1 MNPAHQTARAYIA
14 VGSNIHPMENIPAAA
29 EMLRCIAG
37 VRLLASS
44 RFWRTGPVGRT
55 DQPDFVNGAWAIRTD
70 LDIPTLKSHLR
81 DVEDRLGRRR
91 SADRN
96 APRTIDLD
104 LVLYGTT
111 VDPAM
116 RLPHPD
122 LARPFVYGPVM
133 ELLATDPD
141 ADAIRRLVVAHLG
154 SQSPPPAQAD
164 RPGVYLP
171 DLTARLRDML
181 V

>member
-1 MNPAHQTARAYIA
+1 MNSAHQTARAYIA
-14 VGSNIHPMENIPAAA
+14 VGSNIHPMDNVPAAA
-29 EMLRCIAG
+29 GMLRRISG

-44 RFWRTGPVGRT
+44 RFWQTGPMGRT
-55 DQPDFVNGAWAIRTD
+55 DQPDFVNGAWAISTD

-81 DVEDRLGRRR
+81 DVEERLGRRR

-96 APRTIDLD
+96 APRTLDLD

-111 VDPAM
+111 VDPALS
-116 RLPHPD
+116 LPHPD

-133 ELLATDPD
+133 ELLTTDPQ
-141 ADAIRRLVVAHLG
+141 AEVIRRLVDAQLG
-154 SQSPPPAQAD
+154 SQAPPPAKAA

-171 DLTARLRDML
+171 DLTALLHDML
-181 V
+181 I

>member
-1 MNPAHQTARAYIA
+1 MTPVYRAARAYIA
-14 VGSNIHPMENIPAAA
+14 VGSNIDPMENIPAAA
-29 EMLRCIAG
+29 GMLRCTPG

-55 DQPDFVNGAWAIRTD
+55 DQPDFVNGAWAIRTE

-96 APRTIDLD
+96 VPRTIDLD

-111 VDPAM
+111 MDPAW

-122 LARPFVYGPVM
+122 LTRPFVYGPVM

-154 SQSPPPAQAD
+154 SQAPPPAKAD
-164 RPGVYLP
+164 RPGVHLP